1 MSLFNKH
8 ENIKD
13 PLAYRMAPKTLD
25 EYAGQEHIIG
35 KGKLLRRAIEAD
47 RITSL
52 ILYGPPGTGKT
63 ALAQV
68 IANKTN
74 ARFEWLN
81 AATVGLDELRRV
93 IKKARDEK
101 KTGTRTILFLDE
113 IHRFNKLQQDAL
125 LPDVEE
131 GNITL
136 IAATV
141 ENPFFYVNS
150 ALLSRSQVFELKPL
164 LTEEILKIMN
174 RALSDKEIG
183 LGNLN
188 ISPEKGSLEHIAKM
202 ADGDARKALSALEI
216 AALTTQPGENGT
228 IIITKEIAE
237 ESIQKKAIVYDKK
250 GGQHYDTIS

>member
-1 MSLFNKH
+1 MSLFDKH

-13 PLAYRMAPKTLD
+13 PLAYRMSPKTLD

-93 IKKARDEK
+93 IKKARTEK
-101 KTGTRTILFLDE
+101 KAGTRTILFLDE

-164 LTEEILKIMN
+164 LTEDILKILN
-174 RALSDKEIG
+174 RALTDKERG
-183 LGNLN
+183 VGNLN

-216 AALTTQPGENGT
+216 AALTTQPGENGR
-228 IIITKEIAE
+228 
-237 ESIQKKAIVYDKK
+237 
-250 GGQHYDTIS
+250 

>member
-1 MSLFNKH
+1 MSLFDKH

-13 PLAYRMAPKTLD
+13 PLAYRMSPKTLD

-35 KGKLLRRAIEAD
+35 EGKLLRRAIEAD

-93 IKKARDEK
+93 IKKARAEK
-101 KTGTRTILFLDE
+101 KAGTRTILFLDE

-125 LPDVEE
+125 L
-131 GNITL
+131 
-136 IAATV
+136 
-141 ENPFFYVNS
+141 
-150 ALLSRSQVFELKPL
+150 
-164 LTEEILKIMN
+164 
-174 RALSDKEIG
+174 
-183 LGNLN
+183 
-188 ISPEKGSLEHIAKM
+188 
-202 ADGDARKALSALEI
+202 
-216 AALTTQPGENGT
+216 
-228 IIITKEIAE
+228 
-237 ESIQKKAIVYDKK
+237 
-250 GGQHYDTIS
+250 

>member
-25 EYAGQEHIIG
+25 EYAGQEHILG

-52 ILYGPPGTGKT
+52 ILYGPPSTGKT

-81 AATVGLDELRRV
+81 ATTVGLDELRRV

-101 KTGTRTILFLDE
+101 KAGTRTILFLDE

-141 ENPFFYVNS
+141 ENPV
-150 ALLSRSQVFELKPL
+150 LLCELCP
-164 LTEEILKIMN
+164 
-174 RALSDKEIG
+174 SFKE
-183 LGNLN
+183 
-188 ISPEKGSLEHIAKM
+188 
-202 ADGDARKALSALEI
+202 
-216 AALTTQPGENGT
+216 PG
-228 IIITKEIAE
+228 
-237 ESIQKKAIVYDKK
+237 V
-250 GGQHYDTIS
+250 